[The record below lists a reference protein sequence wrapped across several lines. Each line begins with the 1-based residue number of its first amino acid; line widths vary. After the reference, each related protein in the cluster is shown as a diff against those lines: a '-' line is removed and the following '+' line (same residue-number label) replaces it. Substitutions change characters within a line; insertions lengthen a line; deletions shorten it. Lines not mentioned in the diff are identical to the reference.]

1 MEQNRKYEAELWLDP
16 EGNRK
21 LGVRGDSNT
30 EITGSSHQSARL
42 VTHFFD
48 EQPVLYN
55 LNKAQL
61 EDLIEALQNLRDYA
75 EPEPWPPF

>member
-21 LGVRGDSNT
+21 LAV
-30 EITGSSHQSARL
+30 EGSRRSENSGSVHQSARL

-48 EQPVLYN
+48 EQPVLYY
-55 LNKAQL
+55 LNSAQL
-61 EDLIEALQNLRDYA
+61 EDLIEALQNLREYA
-75 EPEPWPPF
+75 EPELLPPF